1 MSAEL
6 KSTVATLQAKVA
18 YLETTLAQL
27 MEEKAK
33 KAARRAARATPSLP
47 QSENEGDAT
56 DATPSTPTT
65 PSTPKRKKAKKVR
78 DPDAPKKEANAYVK
92 FTIRLGGSK
101 ASGEAG
107 LLADNNVSMPP
118 VVQKQ
123 FASKLGDGWL
133 ASHPELKK
141 VDWVALSDEYTDEY
155 LVEQANQYERPE
167 VSKQSQAKS
176 DAEAASVSGDSESK
190 PKRARGR
197 PKKEKKEA
205 VVEEA
210 E

>member
-47 QSENEGDAT
+47 QSENEADAM
-56 DATPSTPTT
+56 ASTPST

-123 FASKLGDGWL
+123 FASKLGEGWL

-176 DAEAASVSGDSESK
+176 DAEAASVSGESESK

>member
-56 DATPSTPTT
+56 DATPSTP
-65 PSTPKRKKAKKVR
+65 STPKKKKAKKER
-78 DPDAPKKEANAYVK
+78 DPDAPKKAPNSWIV
-92 FTIRLGGSK
+92 FTMRVDALLKEHGVSGK
-101 ASGEAG
+101 AVE
-107 LLADNNVSMPP
+107 N
-118 VVQKQ
+118 KQ
-123 FASKLGDGWL
+123 FASALKTKKAYGEWADEEIL
-133 ASHPELKK
+133 AEKASWTK
-141 VDWVALSDEYTDEY
+141 
-155 LVEQANQYERPE
+155 PE

-176 DAEAASVSGDSESK
+176 DAEAASVSGESESK
-190 PKRARGR
+190 PKKVRGR
-197 PKKEKKEA
+197 PKKEKKEEV
-205 VVEEA
+205 VVEDA

>member
-47 QSENEGDAT
+47 QSENEADAM
-56 DATPSTPTT
+56 AST

-176 DAEAASVSGDSESK
+176 DAEAASVSGESESK
-190 PKRARGR
+190 PKKVRGR
-197 PKKEKKEA
+197 PKKEKKEEV
-205 VVEEA
+205 VVEDA

>member
-6 KSTVATLQAKVA
+6 KSTVAALQTKVA
-18 YLETTLAQL
+18 YLEATLAQL

-33 KAARRAARATPSLP
+33 KAAKRAARATPSLP
-47 QSENEGDAT
+47 QSENEADAM
-56 DATPSTPTT
+56 PSTPST
-65 PSTPKRKKAKKVR
+65 PSTPKKKAKKVR

-123 FASKLGDGWL
+123 FASKLGEGWL

-141 VDWVALSDEYTDEY
+141 IDWVALSDEYADEY
-155 LVEQANQYERPE
+155 LIEQAKHYERPE
-167 VSKQSQAKS
+167 VSKHSQAKS
-176 DAEAASVSGDSESK
+176 DAEAGSVSGD
-190 PKRARGR
+190 PKKVRGR
-197 PKKEKKEA
+197 PKKMKKEEA
-205 VVEEA
+205 VEET